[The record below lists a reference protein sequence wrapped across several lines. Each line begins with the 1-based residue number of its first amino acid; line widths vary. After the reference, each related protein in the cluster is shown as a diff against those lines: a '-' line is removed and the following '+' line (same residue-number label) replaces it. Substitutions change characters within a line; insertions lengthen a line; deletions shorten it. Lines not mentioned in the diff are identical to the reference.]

1 MEGRGEKLE
10 VVEPAGGFAG
20 WVRRETGFIRVFRV
34 NGVFQAAV
42 PGRIGSSGFRMVL
55 PKKHMSFA

>member
-10 VVEPAGGFAG
+10 GVEPAGGFAG

-34 NGVFQAAV
+34 NGAFQAAV
-42 PGRIGSSGFRMVL
+42 PGRIGSSGF
-55 PKKHMSFA
+55 

>member
-10 VVEPAGGFAG
+10 GIVPAVGSAG

-34 NGVFQAAV
+34 NGAFQARVVA
-42 PGRIGSSGFRMVL
+42 SEWFF
-55 PKKHMSFA
+55 PKSTCHLHRV

>member
-10 VVEPAGGFAG
+10 GVEPAGGFA
-20 WVRRETGFIRVFRV
+20 ETGFIRVFRV

>member
-10 VVEPAGGFAG
+10 GVEPEGGAGG
-20 WVRRETGFIRVFRV
+20 VRRETGFIPVFRV

>member
-10 VVEPAGGFAG
+10 GIGPAVGSAG

-34 NGVFQAAV
+34 NDAFQAAV
-42 PGRIGSSGFRMVL
+42 PGRIESSGFRMVL
-55 PKKHMSFA
+55 PQKHMSFA

>member
-10 VVEPAGGFAG
+10 GVEPAGGFAG

-34 NGVFQAAV
+34 NGCARAYWE
-42 PGRIGSSGFRMVL
+42 
-55 PKKHMSFA
+55 

>member
-10 VVEPAGGFAG
+10 GVEPAGGFAG

-42 PGRIGSSGFRMVL
+42 PGRIGSSFRMVL